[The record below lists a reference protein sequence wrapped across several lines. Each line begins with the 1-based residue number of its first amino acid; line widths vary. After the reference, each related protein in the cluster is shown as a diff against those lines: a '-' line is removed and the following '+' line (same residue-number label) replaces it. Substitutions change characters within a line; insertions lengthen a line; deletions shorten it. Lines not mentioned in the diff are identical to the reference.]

1 MFARWRD
8 RLLQP
13 RDAGSLAAFRFLL
26 GTILCASSVRFLS
39 NGWVDRFYVQPT
51 FFFKYWGFEWVRVLP
66 EPWMTVLYVAMAVLA
81 AFVAVGFAY
90 RVSIVGLFFMF
101 TYVELIDV
109 TNYLNHYYLVS
120 LLLFLMSFLPLH
132 RTYSIDARIWAG
144 RARQT
149 VPAWMLYLL
158 RFQIGVV
165 YFYAGIAKLQPDW
178 LIHGQPLGIWLAA
191 RTEIPGLGA
200 LFAWPA
206 MPHIM
211 SWAGFL
217 NDTLVV
223 PFLLWRTTRPYAFA
237 TVFVFHLC
245 THLLF
250 VIGVFPF
257 LMVSGATLFFD
268 ADWPRKTA
276 NRFGQWVSTRRPEVG
291 LPGSQGS
298 ASNAPTM
305 PSAVAGH
312 WSTPVAALV
321 AAYCVLQVA
330 MPLRAN
336 LYPGDVLWHEQGM
349 RYAWRV
355 MAREKNGSV
364 SYRVRWRD
372 ADHELRVPPSQYLTS
387 HQEREMAVQPDLI
400 LQLAHRIAADFEREG
415 YEDVQVR
422 ADVWASLNGR
432 RAARLI
438 DPGVDL
444 AKERDTLALMRW
456 ITPRPSTNPLPA
468 YPDHRPARN
477 ALTAARRAIE

>member
-8 RLLQP
+8 RLLEP
-13 RDAGSLAAFRFLL
+13 RDAASLAAFRFLF
-26 GTILCASSVRFLS
+26 GTILCLSSIRFLS

-51 FFFKYWGFEWVRVLP
+51 YFFKYWGFEWVRVLP
-66 EPWMTVLYVAMAVLA
+66 EPWMTVVYVAMAVLG

-90 RVSIVGLFFMF
+90 RVSIVALFFMF

-120 LLLFLMSFLPLH
+120 LLLLLMSFLPLH
-132 RTYSIDARIWAG
+132 RAYSIDARIWPG
-144 RARQT
+144 RASHT

-178 LIHGQPLGIWLAA
+178 LIHGQPLAIWLAA
-191 RTEIPGLGA
+191 RTEIPVLGA
-200 LFAWPA
+200 LFTLPA

-250 VIGVFPF
+250 PIGVFPF

-268 ADWPRKTA
+268 ADWPRKA
-276 NRFGQWVSTRRPEVG
+276 AHWFGQRDLGEMSEAGRRD
-291 LPGSQGS
+291 SQGLS
-298 ASNAPTM
+298 PVGHTAST
-305 PSAVAGH
+305 VAGR

-321 AAYCVLQVA
+321 VAYCVLQAA

-364 SYRVRWRD
+364 SYRVRWQG

-387 HQEREMAVQPDLI
+387 HQEREMSVQPDLI
-400 LQLAHRIAADFEREG
+400 LQLAHRIAEDFEAEG

-422 ADVWASLNGR
+422 ANVWASLNGR

-444 AKERDTLALMRW
+444 AKEQDTLAFMGW
-456 ITPRPSTNPLPA
+456 ISPRPTTDPLPA
-468 YPDHRPARN
+468 YPIRRLSRGP
-477 ALTAARRAIE
+477 LAAERQAIE